1 MGLDEVVLIRTEG
14 KQARGLKLTE
24 LCLAVQPLVFPH
36 VPVCR
41 TDEKQNP
48 FLTSISS
55 FTVTDNKN
63 NVSIINVKN
72 REMGLICSMHGIL

>member
-1 MGLDEVVLIRTEG
+1 VLKFT
-14 KQARGLKLTE
+14 KV
-24 LCLAVQPLVFPH
+24 CFVVQPLVFPH

-48 FLTSISS
+48 FLNLISS
-55 FTVTDNKN
+55 FPVTDDGN
-63 NVSIINVKN
+63 NVSIINVKK